1 MSEGQAIFYLF
12 VASVPYAGLVALFRW
27 QLPGHR
33 ITPFFVVG
41 GNLLIIA
48 AAFPIIGTDN
58 AIFLFKLNAVA
69 AVGVCV
75 EYYVS
80 AWCAERR
87 KRQRR
92 QERDF

>member
-27 QLPGHR
+27 QMPNHR

-41 GNLLIIA
+41 GNLIILA
-48 AAFPIIGTDN
+48 AAFPIIGQDA
-58 AIFLFKLNAVA
+58 AIFLFKLNVVA
-69 AVGVCV
+69 AVGVIV

-80 AWCAERR
+80 AWAMERR
-87 KRQRR
+87 KQRRR
-92 QERDF
+92 QENDF